1 MKTLYN
7 NYKSAK
13 NGPKISLNEN
23 SFKKL
28 FMLIFYFLQVM
39 KGVNSAVLLRAK
51 ILRSR
56 TMMTI
61 FLTQDLPMLEQELLP

>member
-1 MKTLYN
+1 
-7 NYKSAK
+7 
-13 NGPKISLNEN
+13 
-23 SFKKL
+23 
-28 FMLIFYFLQVM
+28 MLIFYFLQVM

-51 ILRSR
+51 TLRSR